1 VRLSRFTE
9 IATLWVAPPGK
20 LNLFAAQALM
30 RILVTGAY
38 GLIGSA
44 CLTRLRSE
52 GHELIGLGRSIEIA
66 RRRFPYARWIQANF
80 VQLPDPIVWQTL
92 LEGIDAVVN
101 CVGVLQN
108 GLGDSVKRVQLDATL
123 ALFKAC
129 ERAGV
134 RRVIHISALGVAD
147 DGSTVFSQT
156 KAAAEAH
163 LQTMA
168 LDWVILRPA
177 LVMSHAAYGG
187 TAMLRGLAAFPG
199 FVPLACA
206 DAKVQVIG
214 IDDVSETVARAIA
227 PDAPARV
234 VWDLAHPQVRT
245 LASIVVAIRAWL
257 GMTPRRVLKLPR
269 LIGNVAAT
277 IGDAVGWFGWRSPL
291 RSTSLA
297 QLDAGV
303 VGDPTLWMTATGITP
318 ASLEQILAARPG
330 NVQDRWFARLYLL
343 KPLAFLG
350 LAAIII
356 AQGLWG
362 LIIFWR
368 LRDTPYGIWSARL
381 FPIILPYLAYD
392 FLAPICGVALL
403 FRRTARIAILSIFVL
418 TLLQLADHVIRPGQ
432 HFTGFAQALAF
443 DTPMLL
449 ALLFTLAILDD
460 R

>member
-1 VRLSRFTE
+1 
-9 IATLWVAPPGK
+9 
-20 LNLFAAQALM
+20 M

-66 RRRFPYARWIQANF
+66 HRRFPYARWIQADF
-80 VQLPDPIVWQTL
+80 ARLSDPLGWQTL

-108 GLGDSVKRVQLDATL
+108 GLGESVKRVQLDATV

-147 DGSTVFSQT
+147 DGPTAFSQT

-177 LVMSHAAYGG
+177 LVMSHAVYGG
-187 TAMLRGLAAFPG
+187 TALLRGLAAFPG

-206 DAKVQVIG
+206 EAKVQVIG
-214 IDDVSETVARAIA
+214 IDDISETLARALA
-227 PDAPARV
+227 PDAPTRV
-234 VWDLAHPQVRT
+234 VWDLAHPQVHT

-257 GMTPRRVLKLPR
+257 GIAPRRVLKLPKS
-269 LIGNVAAT
+269 IGDVAAT
-277 IGDAVGWFGWRSPL
+277 IGDAIGWFGWRSPL

-303 VGDPTLWMTATGITP
+303 VGDPTRWMAATETRP
-318 ASLEQILAARPG
+318 AGLEQILAAYPA

-343 KPLAFLG
+343 KPLAILG

-356 AQGLWG
+356 AQGLWA
-362 LIIFWR
+362 LITLWR
-368 LRDTPYGIWSARL
+368 LRDIPYGIGSARL
-381 FPIILPYLAYD
+381 FPIIPPYLAYD
-392 FLAPICGVALL
+392 FLAPICGVGLL
-403 FRRTARIAILSIFVL
+403 FRRTARISILSIFGL
-418 TLLQLADHVIRPGQ
+418 TLLLLADHVIRPGQ
-432 HFTGFAQALAF
+432 HFTGFSQALAF
-443 DTPMLL
+443 DIPMLL
-449 ALLFTLAILDD
+449 ALLFSLAILDD